1 MNPTS
6 ESMLQHFD
14 PKGPQQQASIIP
26 INYYIKER
34 IGEGVFHLFV
44 FDLASF

>member
-6 ESMLQHFD
+6 ESMLQHLD

-26 INYYIKER
+26 MNYNIKQQNDK
-34 IGEGVFHLFV
+34 IGW
-44 FDLASF
+44 